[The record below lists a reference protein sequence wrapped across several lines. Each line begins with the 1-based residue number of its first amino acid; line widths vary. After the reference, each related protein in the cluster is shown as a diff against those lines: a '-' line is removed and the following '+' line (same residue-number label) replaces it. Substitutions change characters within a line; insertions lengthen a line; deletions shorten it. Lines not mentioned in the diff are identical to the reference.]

1 MEKLLS
7 NLNHELNKARAAVQD
22 LVQETSNIEENFNN
36 KMHRPSRGR
45 AMRGSS
51 FRGIIR
57 GQASNSVRHRSRS
70 PRFGDSSKE
79 PRDQNRIVF
88 VGSSGKVKEDN
99 KLAKI
104 EENSMENNEIPK
116 VSRTRIE
123 GPGQAKRA
131 KIEENT
137 MENDK
142 IPIVSRTRIEETLRH
157 IKCHECLQYL
167 IPIKDFLLLPPE
179 TLESQNFSE
188 EIKIYVC
195 LECQGDDARNRLN
208 QRYPILSNNNYKCER
223 CYDSDEW
230 HTAEC
235 SRVVRDSNLELLAL
249 SWLELERQ
257 NRIIKDQQ
265 LELKAMKNQVHVDFS
280 NNFQC
285 HYSSNGCGEEFMAKK
300 AHEFACIYQKVP
312 CPAKICNES
321 ILFKD
326 VYFHVDQTHNM
337 LKINKEWDFDG
348 SKEDL
353 LQTICCLTSY
363 KQQFFPKFYVKG
375 DLLYYKIIM
384 LGHQDTHTLLE
395 PVGGSKKMN

>member
-1 MEKLLS
+1 MEKLL
-7 NLNHELNKARAAVQD
+7 LIINKARATVQHNLNEID
-22 LVQETSNIEENFNN
+22 NLN
-36 KMHRPSRGR
+36 KMHRPSRGNGR
-45 AMRGSS
+45 AMRSSS
-51 FRGIIR
+51 FRGIIT

-79 PRDQNRIVF
+79 PRV
-88 VGSSGKVKEDN
+88 VGSSGKVKEDQG
-99 KLAKI
+99 LG
-104 EENSMENNEIPK
+104 ENSMENKEIPK

-142 IPIVSRTRIEETLRH
+142 IPIVSRTRIEETLRD
-157 IKCHECLQYL
+157 IKCCECREY
-167 IPIKDFLLLPPE
+167 LLLS
-179 TLESQNFSE
+179 LQNFSE
-188 EIKIYVC
+188 KIKIYVC
-195 LECQGDDARNRLN
+195 HRCQK
-208 QRYPILSNNNYKCER
+208 YKCESCFSR
-223 CYDSDEW
+223 EEFHEGSEW
-230 HTAEC
+230 HEC
-235 SRVVRDSNLELLAL
+235 VNSETENGGGRMMRDSNLELLAL

-257 NRIIKDQQ
+257 NGIIKAQQ
-265 LELKAMKNQVHVDFS
+265 KELKAMKNQVHGDFS

-300 AHEFACIYQKVP
+300 AHEFACIFQKVP

-384 LGHQDTHTLLE
+384 LGHQDTVN
-395 PVGGSKKMN
+395 PFKVCINFFGQKNS

>member
-1 MEKLLS
+1 MEELLS
-7 NLNHELNKARAAVQD
+7 NINHLLNKSRAAVRD
-22 LVQETSNIEENFNN
+22 LAQETSNIEENFNN

-70 PRFGDSSKE
+70 PKFGDSSKE

-88 VGSSGKVKEDN
+88 AGSSGKVKEDQGLGEA
-99 KLAKI
+99 KLEKI
-104 EENSMENNEIPK
+104 EENTMENIKIPK

-142 IPIVSRTRIEETLRH
+142 IPIVSRTRIEETLRD
-157 IKCHECLQYL
+157 IRCCECREY
-167 IPIKDFLLLPPE
+167 LLLS
-179 TLESQNFSE
+179 LQNFSE
-188 EIKIYVC
+188 KIKIYVC
-195 LECQGDDARNRLN
+195 HRCQK
-208 QRYPILSNNNYKCER
+208 YKCESCFSR
-223 CYDSDEW
+223 EEFHEGSEW
-230 HTAEC
+230 HEC
-235 SRVVRDSNLELLAL
+235 VNSETENGGGRMVRDSNLELLAL

-265 LELKAMKNQVHVDFS
+265 KELKAMKNQVHVDFS

-384 LGHQDTHTLLE
+384 LGHQDTVN
-395 PVGGSKKMN
+395 PFKVCINFFGQKNS

>member
-1 MEKLLS
+1 MEELLS
-7 NLNHELNKARAAVQD
+7 NINHLLNKSRAAVRD
-22 LVQETSNIEENFNN
+22 LAQETSNIEENFNN

-70 PRFGDSSKE
+70 PKFGDSSKE

-88 VGSSGKVKEDN
+88 AGSSGKVKEDQGLGEA

-104 EENSMENNEIPK
+104 EENSMKNNEIPK

-142 IPIVSRTRIEETLRH
+142 IPIVSRTRIEETLRG
-157 IKCHECLQYL
+157 IKCCECREY
-167 IPIKDFLLLPPE
+167 LLLS
-179 TLESQNFSE
+179 LQNFSE
-188 EIKIYVC
+188 KIKIYVC
-195 LECQGDDARNRLN
+195 HRCQK
-208 QRYPILSNNNYKCER
+208 YKCVSCFSREEFHEG
-223 CYDSDEW
+223 SEW
-230 HTAEC
+230 HEC
-235 SRVVRDSNLELLAL
+235 VNSETENGGGRMVRDSNLELLAL

-265 LELKAMKNQVHVDFS
+265 KELKAMKNQVHVDFS

-285 HYSSNGCGEEFMAKK
+285 HYTSNGCGEEFMAKK

-312 CPAKICNES
+312 CPAKICKES

-384 LGHQDTHTLLE
+384 LGHQDTVN
-395 PVGGSKKMN
+395 PFKVCINFFGQKNS

>member
-22 LVQETSNIEENFNN
+22 LVQETSNIEDNFN

-45 AMRGSS
+45 AMRSSS

-142 IPIVSRTRIEETLRH
+142 IPIVSRTRIEETLRD
-157 IKCHECLQYL
+157 IKCCECREY
-167 IPIKDFLLLPPE
+167 LLLS
-179 TLESQNFSE
+179 LQNFSE
-188 EIKIYVC
+188 KIKIYVC
-195 LECQGDDARNRLN
+195 HRCQK
-208 QRYPILSNNNYKCER
+208 YKCESCFSR
-223 CYDSDEW
+223 EEFHEGSEW
-230 HTAEC
+230 HEC
-235 SRVVRDSNLELLAL
+235 VNSETESGGKSDRRLSRLFRLLA
-249 SWLELERQ
+249 
-257 NRIIKDQQ
+257 
-265 LELKAMKNQVHVDFS
+265 MM
-280 NNFQC
+280 C
-285 HYSSNGCGEEFMAKK
+285 
-300 AHEFACIYQKVP
+300 
-312 CPAKICNES
+312 S
-321 ILFKD
+321 I
-326 VYFHVDQTHNM
+326 Q
-337 LKINKEWDFDG
+337 
-348 SKEDL
+348 
-353 LQTICCLTSY
+353 
-363 KQQFFPKFYVKG
+363 
-375 DLLYYKIIM
+375 
-384 LGHQDTHTLLE
+384 
-395 PVGGSKKMN
+395 